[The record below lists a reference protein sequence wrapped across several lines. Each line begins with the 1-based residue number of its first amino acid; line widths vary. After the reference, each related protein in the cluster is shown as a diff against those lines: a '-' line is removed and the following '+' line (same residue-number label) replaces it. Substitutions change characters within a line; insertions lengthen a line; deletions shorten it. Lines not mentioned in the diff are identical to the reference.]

1 MIISASKNCDG
12 CGVKVA
18 TKDFILWHTDRD
30 YVTVKEDDTPGYV
43 NYEDHTT
50 RTDLHYC
57 RKCWSI
63 IVRQLPFKYEPGPF
77 DDVVVN
83 DESED
88 QEA

>member
-18 TKDFILWHTDRD
+18 TKDFIIWHTDRD
-30 YVTVKEDDTPGYV
+30 YKTVRGDDAPTYA
-43 NYEDHTT
+43 NYEDATT
-50 RTDLHYC
+50 RVDQHYC

-63 IVRQLPFKYEPGPF
+63 ITKQLPFKYEPGPF

-83 DESED
+83 DESEN